1 MRLRIRSRMRI
12 RFTIAML
19 ISCLWMTGMTA
30 AFGAESNESVSFE
43 MTGGGDGSLAVVIA
57 AHGTSD
63 VYAYEFKLT
72 FDERRL
78 KLEKAEAPP
87 DGLLVEPLVDGDRI
101 RVAYT
106 LIGPKEGLKGDIK
119 LATLRFK
126 RLAPDPAELT
136 LNEVKLVDSS
146 IKSTLFK
153 PALKMKLTEA
163 SGLTDMKGHWAES
176 SVLAAVK
183 RGIVTGYGDG
193 MFRPERPVTRAEFAA
208 MLTRALGLLGGQGGQ
223 GGQAAQSGFADADRI
238 PAWAAAPIAAMT
250 EAGIIQG
257 YDDGTFRADRQI
269 ARAEMT
275 AMLVRA
281 AGLEPEQEAEP
292 EPEQDSA
299 LPAFADS
306 DRIPNWAWA
315 SVAAAVEAGIVR
327 GKTGNR
333 FAPADIATRAEA
345 VAAIMNLLHRQ
356 EK

>member
-1 MRLRIRSRMRI
+1 MRI
-12 RFTIAML
+12 KFTIAML
-19 ISCLWMTGMTA
+19 IGCLFMIGGPA
-30 AFGAESNESVSFE
+30 AFGAAPNESATFE
-43 MTGGGDGSLAVVIA
+43 MTSGGDGSLVVVIA
-57 AHGTSD
+57 ARSTSD
-63 VYAYEFKLT
+63 VYAYELKLT
-72 FDERRL
+72 FDARRL

-87 DGLLVEPLVDGDRI
+87 DGLLVDPLVDGDRI

-106 LIGPKEGLKGDIK
+106 LIGPKQGMKGDMT

-126 RLAPDPAELT
+126 RLAPGPAELV
-136 LNEVKLVDSS
+136 LQEVKLVDAS

-163 SGLTDMKGHWAES
+163 SGLIDIKGHWAES

-183 RGIVTGYGDG
+183 RGIVTGYEDG
-193 MFRPERPVTRAEFAA
+193 TFRPERPVTRAEFAA
-208 MLTRALGLLGGQGGQ
+208 MLTRALGLQ
-223 GGQAAQSGFADADRI
+223 GGQAGQEGQEGQAAQTAFADASRI
-238 PAWAAAPIAAMT
+238 PAWAAASIAAMA

-269 ARAEMT
+269 VRAEMT
-275 AMLVRA
+275 AMLTRA
-281 AGLEPEQEAEP
+281 AGLKRAPEQAQEEP
-292 EPEQDSA
+292 A

-306 DRIPNWAWA
+306 DQIPNWARA

-333 FAPADIATRAEA
+333 FAAADIATRAEA
-345 VAAIMNLLHRQ
+345 VAAIMNLLHWQ